1 MAYVPKKREVEIT
14 KHNGKRKINLTKLDV
29 VAEYMA
35 FADCTRDE
43 ALSRVD
49 GVFASLRSLLSR
61 ISDTT
66 HVDETILT
74 INNFGKFTMR
84 HVPAHEHTCNHNGQT
99 VSVPDKKKLL
109 FTPAKAWMD
118 TMKDDM

>member
-1 MAYVPKKREVEIT
+1 MAYVPKKREAEVV
-14 KHNGKRKINLTKLDV
+14 KHKGKKKINLTKLDLV
-29 VAEYMA
+29 SEYMA

-61 ISDTT
+61 ISETPS
-66 HVDETILT
+66 VDETILT

-99 VSVPDKKKLL
+99 ISVPDKKKLL
-109 FTPAKAWMD
+109 FAPAKAWMD
-118 TMKDDM
+118 ILKDDM